1 MFDYVVVGAG
11 SAGSVLAARLS
22 EDPRVSVLLV
32 EAGGSDRNPMF
43 HIPKGF
49 GLAMVDPK
57 ASWMYPTVPFGPRG
71 AHEIWPRGRVLGG
84 SSAINGMVY
93 NRGQRADWDALVELG
108 NPEWGWDTILP
119 VFRRLE
125 HHALGASDTRGS
137 GGPLRVAGPAE
148 PEPLCEEMIAAGAAL
163 GLKVTDDPN
172 EFDDERIGYTIATIW
187 KGRRVSAARAF
198 LRPAAGRANLKVV
211 TGQTATRLLL
221 EGERAV
227 GVEVRDRSGV
237 LHEVR
242 ARREVLLC
250 LGSLNTPRLLQQSG
264 IGPADVLGEAGV
276 PVRVERELVGA
287 GLREHRCLVAKYRLR
302 DNLGYNRHLS
312 TPLRQAVTGVKY
324 LATRRGP
331 LATPAY
337 DVIAFVKSDP
347 SLDRPDG
354 QLLLGP
360 MSPGTFEAGEK
371 VAVEREPGLSC
382 VGVVLRP
389 EATGRIA
396 ITGADPESPL
406 LVDPNYFGDARDRAT
421 GAALFRRMRELFEAE
436 PIASRIAHE
445 TLPGA
450 DVRSE
455 EEIIEASLDRGYCG
469 YHAVGTCA
477 MGPQEEA
484 VVDPLL
490 RLRGVE
496 GARVVDC
503 SVLPTMVAGN
513 LNGPIMALAWHAADV
528 IKG

>member
-11 SAGSVLAARLS
+11 SAGCVLAARLS
-22 EDPRVSVLLV
+22 EDPKVSVLLV
-32 EAGGSDRNPMF
+32 EAGGSDRNPKF

-49 GLAMVDPK
+49 GLAMTDPK
-57 ASWMYPTVPFGPRG
+57 AAWQYPTTPFGPRG

-108 NPEWGWDTILP
+108 NPEWGWDTLLP
-119 VFRRLE
+119 VFRRIE

-137 GGPLRVAGPAE
+137 GGPLRVSGPAG
-148 PEPLCEEMIAAGAAL
+148 PEPLCDDMIAAGAAL

-172 EFDDERIGYTIATIW
+172 EFDEERIGYTIGTIW
-187 KGRRVSAARAF
+187 NGRRVSAARAF
-198 LRPAAGRANLKVV
+198 LHPARDRPNLKVA
-211 TGQTATRLLL
+211 TGRTATRLLL

-227 GVEVRDRSGV
+227 GVEVRDAGGRTA
-237 LHEVR
+237 EYR
-242 ARREVLLC
+242 ARREVILS

-264 IGPADVLGEAGV
+264 IGPADVLKEAGV
-276 PVRVERELVGA
+276 EVRVERDLVGA

-302 DNLGYNRHLS
+302 EDVGYNRHLS
-312 TPLRQAVTGVKY
+312 SPLRQAVTGLRY
-324 LATRRGP
+324 LASRRGP

-337 DVIAFVKSDP
+337 DVIAFLKSDP
-347 SLDRPDG
+347 DLARVDA

-360 MSPGTFEAGEK
+360 MSPRTFEAGEK
-371 VAVEREPGLSC
+371 VEVEREPGLSC

-396 ITGADPESPL
+396 ITGAAPDAPL
-406 LVDPNYFGDARDRAT
+406 VVDPNYFGDARDRAT
-421 GAALFRRMRELFEAE
+421 GAAVFRRMRELFQAE

-450 DVRSE
+450 AVQSD
-455 EEIIEASLDRGYCG
+455 EEIIEAALDRGYCG
-469 YHAVGTCA
+469 YHAVGTAA
-477 MGPQEEA
+477 MGPREEA

-513 LNGPIMALAWHAADV
+513 LNGPIMALAWHAADL
-528 IKG
+528 IRG

>member
-11 SAGSVLAARLS
+11 SAGCVLAARLS
-22 EDPRVSVLLV
+22 ADPKVSVLLV

-49 GLAMVDPK
+49 GLAMTDPK
-57 ASWMYPTVPFGPRG
+57 AAWLYPTAPFGPR
-71 AHEIWPRGRVLGG
+71 ATNEVWPRGRVLGG

-108 NPEWGWDTILP
+108 NKEFGWDAVLP
-119 VFRRLE
+119 AFRAME
-125 HHALGASDTRGS
+125 DHALGGSQTRGA
-137 GGPLRVAGPAE
+137 GGPLKVGGPAG

-163 GLKVTDDPN
+163 GLRVTDDAN
-172 EFDDERIGYTIATIW
+172 DADDERIGYSIATIH

-198 LRPAAGRANLKVV
+198 LRPAMGRPNLKVA

-227 GVEVRDRSGV
+227 GVEVRDRKGAV
-237 LHEVR
+237 RELR
-242 ARREVLLC
+242 ARREVVLS

-264 IGPADVLGEAGV
+264 IGPAAVLKEAGV
-276 PVRVERELVGA
+276 EVRVERELIGA

-302 DNLGYNRHLS
+302 DDVGYNRHLS
-312 TPLRQAVTGVKY
+312 SPLRQAVTGMRY
-324 LATRRGP
+324 LATRKGP

-347 SLDRPDG
+347 SLERPDG

-360 MSPGTFEAGEK
+360 MSPRTFEAGEK
-371 VAVEREPGLSC
+371 VAVESEPGLSC

-389 EATGRIA
+389 EATGRVA
-396 ITGADPESPL
+396 ITSADPDAPL

-421 GAALFRRMRELFEAE
+421 GAAVFRRMRELFEAE
-436 PIASRIAHE
+436 PIASRIASE
-445 TLPGA
+445 TLPGPA
-450 DVRSE
+450 VATD
-455 EEIIEASLDRGYCG
+455 EEIVEASLDRGYCG

-477 MGPQEEA
+477 MGPEEEA

-496 GARVVDC
+496 GVRVVDC

-513 LNGPIMALAWHAADV
+513 LNGPIMAIAWHAADL
-528 IKG
+528 IRG